1 MNLRIEVA
9 RGHCHDGAP
18 SMKGA
23 NTVVATQFKLLNGKM
38 LYVHRYGHA
47 LNLVVKDSC
56 IKVKCLKE
64 TFEAVREVLL
74 LVKKSPKRNTKLD
87 ELRNHSKNNAKSIHT
102 FCPTRWTVPGET
114 LEIVLQ
120 NHA

>member
-1 MNLRIEVA
+1 MNLRIEDA

-47 LNLVVKDSC
+47 LNLVLKDSC

-64 TFEAVREVLL
+64 TFEAYE
-74 LVKKSPKRNTKLD
+74 KYYCW
-87 ELRNHSKNNAKSIHT
+87 LRS
-102 FCPTRWTVPGET
+102 
-114 LEIVLQ
+114 LQ
-120 NHA
+120 NGTQSWTNCVITLKIMLKAFIPFVQRVGQFLERL

>member
-1 MNLRIEVA
+1 MNLRIEDA
-9 RGHCHDGAP
+9 RGQCYDGAP

-23 NTVVATQFKLLNGKM
+23 NTGVTAQFKSLNGKM
-38 LYVHRYGHA
+38 WYVQCYGHA

-64 TFEAVREVLL
+64 TFEAVREISL

-87 ELRNHSKNNAKSIHT
+87 EIRNHSKNDAKSIHT
-102 FCPTRWTVPGET
+102 FCPTRWTVRGET
-114 LEIVLQ
+114 LESVL
-120 NHA
+120 

>member
-1 MNLRIEVA
+1 MNLRIEDA
-9 RGHCHDGAP
+9 RGHGHDGAP

-38 LYVHRYGHA
+38 LYVHRCGHA
-47 LNLVVKDSC
+47 LNLVVKGSC

-74 LVKKSPKRNTKLD
+74 LVKESPKRNTKLD